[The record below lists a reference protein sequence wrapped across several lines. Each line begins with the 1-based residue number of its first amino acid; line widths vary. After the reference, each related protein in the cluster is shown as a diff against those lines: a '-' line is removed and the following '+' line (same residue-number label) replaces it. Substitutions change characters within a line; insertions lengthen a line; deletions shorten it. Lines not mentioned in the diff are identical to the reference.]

1 MKTWGATAWRYG
13 LVLAITL
20 SSISSM
26 PQTSNSIDFSEER
39 DNEDSRY
46 QAVIQELCKNRPP
59 NEYFRLSTE
68 SNCRDV
74 VRCVAN
80 DFVGGHSLAAVR
92 CPTGLLFDLDGQ
104 VCDWANKVENCDKL
118 TKPRIARPN
127 FKTDEPVCQP
137 GKLQCGDGEC
147 IDQILFCDKNIDC
160 QDGSDEVACGV
171 DEDPNAAPK
180 CDLSQCVLPE
190 CFCSPDGTQVP
201 GDLEIT
207 QVPQMITLTFNG
219 AVNVD
224 NIGIYQEVFKEE
236 RLNPNGC
243 QAKGTFFVSHKY
255 TNYSAVQE
263 LHRKGH
269 EIGVFSITNRD
280 NPRYW
285 SEGSYDDWLGE
296 MAGARLITE
305 RFANITD
312 STIIGVR
319 APYLRVGGN
328 TQFEMMSDQFFVY
341 DSSIAAPLGRVPIWP
356 YSLVFRMPHKCHG
369 NAGSCPSRPHAIWEM
384 PINELDRRDD
394 PSFDER
400 LSGCHLVSSCSNIYD
415 KDQFARMIRHN
426 FNRHYITNRAPL
438 SLSFDSAWLQVNKG
452 FTKVLVDWMVE
463 TLEEHN
469 DVYFL
474 TEIQVLEWIQKPTDI
489 NSLRD
494 FQEWKEKC
502 DVKGQPFCSLPNPC
516 PLTTR
521 ELPGETLRLHTC
533 VECPNNYPWILDPTG
548 DGFSF

>member
-1 MKTWGATAWRYG
+1 MKYG
-13 LVLAITL
+13 VILVITTL
-20 SSISSM
+20 SSISSK

-39 DNEDSRY
+39 DNEDTRY

-127 FKTDEPVCQP
+127 FKTDEPVCQV

-269 EIGVFSITNRD
+269 EIGVFSITNKD
-280 NPRYW
+280 SPRYW
-285 SEGSYDDWLGE
+285 SQGSYDDWLGE

-394 PSFDER
+394 PTFDER

-415 KDQFARMIRHN
+415 KEQFARMIRHN

-452 FTKVLVDWMVE
+452 FTKALVDWMVE